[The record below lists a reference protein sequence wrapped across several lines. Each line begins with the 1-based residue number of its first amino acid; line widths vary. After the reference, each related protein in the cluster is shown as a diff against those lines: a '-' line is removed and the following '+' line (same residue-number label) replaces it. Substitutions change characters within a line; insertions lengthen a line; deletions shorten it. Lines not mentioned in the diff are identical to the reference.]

1 MAERR
6 QRDRDNKAPRDFKGR
21 DKKPAFKA
29 QEKKQ
34 QDKPQP
40 QVEVQVAPEE
50 VSGEMI
56 AGKNPVLE
64 ALRAGREINK
74 VWVAEGVKK
83 TGIQELIDL
92 AKEQGVLVQFVPKQ
106 KVDKLAENHQ
116 GIVASV
122 AAYDYAELDDLFAA
136 AKAKNEDP
144 CILILDEL
152 EDPHNLG
159 SIMRTADAIG
169 VHGIIIP
176 KRRAVGLTAVVAKAS
191 TGAIEHVPVV
201 RVTNL
206 AQTVDELKDRGVWIA
221 GTDAKGSQDYRKM
234 DATLPLALIIGSEGK
249 GMSRLLKDK
258 CDFLYNLPMV
268 GHVTSLN
275 ASVAAALLM
284 YEVYRKRQE
293 ANG

>member
-1 MAERR
+1 MSE
-6 QRDRDNKAPRDFKGR
+6 QN
-21 DKKPAFKA
+21 
-29 QEKKQ
+29 
-34 QDKPQP
+34 
-40 QVEVQVAPEE
+40 
-50 VSGEMI
+50 GEMI

-64 ALRAGREINK
+64 ALRSGREINK
-74 VWVAEGVKK
+74 LWIAEGVKK
-83 TGIQELIDL
+83 TGINELLDL
-92 AKEQGVLVQFVPKQ
+92 ARERGVLVQFVPKK
-106 KVDKLAENHQ
+106 KVDQLTDANHQ

-122 AAYDYAELDDLFAA
+122 AAYKYAELDDLFNAA
-136 AKAKNEDP
+136 SAKNEDP
-144 CILILDEL
+144 FFLILDEL

-206 AQTVDELKDRGVWIA
+206 AQTVDELKERGVWIA
-221 GTDAKGSQDYRKM
+221 GTDAKGSSDYRNM
-234 DATLPLALIIGSEGK
+234 DATLPLAIIIGSEGR

-258 CDFLYNLPMV
+258 CDFLYHLPMI
-268 GHVTSLN
+268 GHVNSLN

-284 YEVYRKRQE
+284 YEVYRKRQNQ
-293 ANG
+293 NG

>member
-1 MAERR
+1 MAEKR
-6 QRDRDNKAPRDFKGR
+6 QQNRKSRDFKGR
-21 DKKPAFKA
+21 DKKADTFKTH
-29 QEKKQ
+29 EKKQ
-34 QDKPQP
+34 QEKPQSA
-40 QVEVQVAPEE
+40 QEE
-50 VSGEMI
+50 LSGEMI

-74 VWVAEGVKK
+74 LWIAEGVKK
-83 TGIQELIDL
+83 TGVQELMDL

-122 AAYDYAELDDLFAA
+122 AAYDYAELDDLFNA

-144 CILILDEL
+144 FFLILDEL

-169 VHGIIIP
+169 AHGIIIP

-221 GTDAKGSQDYRKM
+221 GTDAKGSADYRKM

-258 CDFLYNLPMV
+258 CDFLYHLPMV